1 MDAVTPPARAPDQLA
16 FTAGLAGI
24 LYLTVGKGIV
34 DDVKNDTE
42 RQGGGGPQEERIV
55 NKRNFGPI
63 VKALRKEVGS
73 EAELVTV
80 TMRPTSAEFVVRDGS
95 GAKGYRAEPGGDE
108 LEDVGV
114 NLSGSGAVEESAW
127 SIGKLD
133 AAAPG
138 RIAKAI
144 SRKESGD
151 FNLTIATFERE
162 TSGKLLWDMKDRR
175 RTGGLLHR
183 APGWVEGQ
191 DVRPDQPRGLRRAEG
206 RAGHRRV
213 HPQGR
218 QRRGQD
224 PGLHEG
230 AGRPVVGG
238 RAASAKESAP
248 PRAGAARARRRAGAA
263 ARSRGWRPARPL
275 APRGPPR

>member
-1 MDAVTPPARAPDQLA
+1 MMWMMLLRRPLGRLISLA

-34 DDVKNDTE
+34 DDVKIDTE

-55 NKRNFGPI
+55 NKRNFGPL

-162 TSGKLLWDMKDRR
+162 TSGKLLWDMKGTVAGRGVSY
-175 RTGGLLHR
+175 T
-183 APGWVEGQ
+183 A
-191 DVRPDQPRGLRRAEG
+191 RPDGSKVKTFDPTSPEVSGVPKG
-206 RAGHRRV
+206 V
-213 HPQGR
+213 QGI
-218 QRRGQD
+218 G
-224 PGLHEG
+224 ECI
-230 AGRPVVGG
+230 
-238 RAASAKESAP
+238 
-248 PRAGAARARRRAGAA
+248 RRAGSDADEIQA
-263 ARSRGWRPARPL
+263 CTKGL
-275 APRGPPR
+275 GGP